1 MTTIPSGRIP
11 ASAQA
16 RLESLAVWSIMAL
29 NRINPSNSVL
39 ERKGDV
45 LATSTCQFAVFQ
57 DDNNQERIVVRLS
70 VPVNPEWKTNNT
82 DRIWGFVGDISQT
95 TINNG
100 FLSNP

>member
-39 ERKGDV
+39 EQKGDII
-45 LATSTCQFAVFQ
+45 ATSTCQFSIFT

-82 DRIWGFVGDISQT
+82 DRVWGFVGDISTT

-100 FLSNP
+100 FLTAA